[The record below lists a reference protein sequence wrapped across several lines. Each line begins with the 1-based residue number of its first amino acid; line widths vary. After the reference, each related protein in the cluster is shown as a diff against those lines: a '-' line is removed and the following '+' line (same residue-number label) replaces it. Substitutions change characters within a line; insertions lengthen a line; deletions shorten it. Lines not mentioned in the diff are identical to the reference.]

1 MMGDSSAQNP
11 MLVSMAESLKIVN
24 KQIADITEVIEVLS
38 AGGRDT
44 TELRTKIAELNMRK
58 ARWEIA
64 LQEKGYSTEV

>member
-1 MMGDSSAQNP
+1 MGDSSAQNP